1 MLAWPIYAMNQRRN
15 IRDMP
20 FRRRHDGITV
30 LERLEEVQIWSTI
43 VTILTVCLVLPG
55 GLVKQALMATILAL
69 IQRAQD
75 LRDAL
80 WGPLLDIEDGITFC
94 GEYALLVMWY
104 RLHSPALLPA
114 CKSSLDAIIHN
125 FQEFLITPLISSIC
139 ITRAK

>member
-1 MLAWPIYAMNQRRN
+1 
-15 IRDMP
+15 MP

-55 GLVKQALMATILAL
+55 GLVKQALMATILAM

-80 WGPLLDIEDGITFC
+80 WGPLSDIDTSNSNRNIDSFTEEFLYRHMRFRKEHLCALYSKLNFPDGIIIENGITCC
-94 GEYALLVMWY
+94 GNT
-104 RLHSPALLPA
+104 H
-114 CKSSLDAIIHN
+114 C
-125 FQEFLITPLISSIC
+125 
-139 ITRAK
+139 